1 MAKTTIKQLMELKGQ
16 RKLALTTAFDF
27 DAARAC
33 ELGGIDIIVT
43 WPQHNEN
50 MDELRIVL
58 DQVRKGAPNVLIGAG
73 IPRYEAYV
81 SETDAVRCA
90 WQAIKAGADLIY
102 SSGMEHSK
110 FKALARERIPFVGHV
125 GYIPAHNTWFG
136 GPRGVGKTSAEAMQV
151 YEDTLAFQEMG
162 AVAVEMECVP
172 ARVAEEITRRVDL
185 LVFSMGS
192 GAGCDGQFL
201 FSCDIWGT
209 HDRHYPRHAKKYRDF
224 FTEGVAAMQ
233 EYREDVVTG
242 AFPTD
247 AHVIQI
253 RDEEF
258 ARWRAGLEP
267 AGGELG

>member
-1 MAKTTIKQLMELKGQ
+1 
-16 RKLALTTAFDF
+16 
-27 DAARAC
+27 
-33 ELGGIDIIVT
+33 
-43 WPQHNEN
+43 
-50 MDELRIVL
+50 
-58 DQVRKGAPNVLIGAG
+58 
-73 IPRYEAYV
+73 
-81 SETDAVRCA
+81 
-90 WQAIKAGADLIY
+90 
-102 SSGMEHSK
+102 
-110 FKALARERIPFVGHV
+110 
-125 GYIPAHNTWFG
+125 
-136 GPRGVGKTSAEAMQV
+136 MQV

-172 ARVAEEITRRVDL
+172 ARVAEEITRRVNL

-209 HDRHYPRHAKKYRDF
+209 HDRHYPRHARKYRDF

-267 AGGELG
+267 AGGEMG

>member
-27 DAARAC
+27 DTDHAC

-58 DQVRKGAPNVLIGAG
+58 DQVRKGTPNVLIGTG
-73 IPRYEAYV
+73 IPVTRRTSARP
-81 SETDAVRCA
+81 TPCA
-90 WQAIKAGADLIY
+90 APGRRSRPQADLIY

-110 FKALARERIPFVGHV
+110 FKALAHRTDPLR
-125 GYIPAHNTWFG
+125 
-136 GPRGVGKTSAEAMQV
+136 GPRRLHPSAQHLVRRPTRGRQDLRRGDAGVRGHAGLPGDGRRCGGDGMRTGGQAWRKRSV
-151 YEDTLAFQEMG
+151 G
-162 AVAVEMECVP
+162 
-172 ARVAEEITRRVDL
+172 RVDL

-209 HDRHYPRHAKKYRDF
+209 HDRHYHGTPKSTAISSPGTRPCRS
-224 FTEGVAAMQ
+224 TERM
-233 EYREDVVTG
+233 
-242 AFPTD
+242 
-247 AHVIQI
+247 
-253 RDEEF
+253 
-258 ARWRAGLEP
+258 W
-267 AGGELG
+267 

>member
-1 MAKTTIKQLMELKGQ
+1 MSRLTIRQLLDLKGK

-33 ELGGIDIIVT
+33 ELGGIDMIVT
-43 WPQHNEN
+43 WPQHNET
-50 MDELRIVL
+50 MEELLLVL
-58 DQVRKGAPNVLIGAG
+58 DQVRKGAHNILIGAG
-73 IPRYEAYV
+73 IPRYEAFV
-81 SETDAVRCA
+81 SEIDAVRCSWA
-90 WQAIKAGADLIY
+90 AIKAGADLIY

-136 GPRGVGKTSAEAMQV
+136 GPRAVGKSYDEARQV
-151 YEDTLAFQEMG
+151 YEDTLDFQELG

-172 ARVAEEITRRVDL
+172 ARVAAEITRRVDI

-192 GAGCDGQFL
+192 GPDCDGQYL

-224 FTEGVAAMQ
+224 YTESIAAMR
-233 EYREDVVTG
+233 EYKDDVLSG

-247 AHVIQI
+247 AHMIGI
-253 RDEEF
+253 RDDEF
-258 ARWRAGLEP
+258 ERWHAGLD
-267 AGGELG
+267 ASK

>member
-1 MAKTTIKQLMELKGQ
+1 VPRMTIRELLDLKSK
-16 RKLALTTAFDF
+16 RKLALTTAFDA

-33 ELGGIDIIVT
+33 ELGGIDVIVT
-43 WPQHNEN
+43 WPQHNET
-50 MDELRIVL
+50 MTELLLVL
-58 DQVRKGAPNVLIGAG
+58 EQVRRGAPNVVIGAG
-73 IPRYEAYV
+73 IPRYEAFV

-90 WQAIKAGADLIY
+90 WQAIKAGADMIY

-136 GPRGVGKTSAEAMQV
+136 GPRAVGKNYDEAMRV
-151 YEDTLAFQEMG
+151 YEDTLEFQEMG

-172 ARVAEEITRRVDL
+172 ARVAAEITRRVDL

-224 FTEGVAAMQ
+224 YTESIAAMR
-233 EYREDVVTG
+233 EYKNDVTSG

-247 AHVIQI
+247 AHVIKI

-258 ARWRAGLEP
+258 EQWRTRLDA
-267 AGGELG
+267 AF